1 MDEPAAAVRKPFV
14 AGTFYPAE
22 AGALGDAVAA
32 YIAGGAKEAAD
43 APVPK
48 AIIAPHAGFVYSG
61 PVAGSAY
68 ARLAPGRRRI
78 RRVVLAGPSHRVGFR
93 GIAVPAVAAFETPL
107 GRVPLDRAGIRR
119 LRELSFVAERDDAHA
134 AEHSL
139 EVHLPFLQQVLG
151 DFALVPMVVGDAAP
165 DEVAEALEA
174 VWGGPETVIVV
185 SSDLSHYHPYDTARR
200 MDGETARAIA
210 SLDTDGVAEQG
221 ACGRRPIRGLLQVA
235 RRRGLRAATIDL
247 RNSGDTA
254 GPRDRVVGY
263 GSFVFE
269 EPEAALGTETGAF
282 LLTAARAA
290 IAAGADAEPGGWT
303 GDSPEEARRPGASFV
318 TLQAAGRL
326 RGCIG
331 SLAPRGPLIDDVTR
345 NAWRSAY
352 RDPRF
357 PAVSPEDVAGLHIA
371 ISVLG
376 TPEEIPAKS
385 EAEVIS
391 ALRPGVDGVILRDQG
406 RQGTFLPQVWA
417 TLPDPATFLGR
428 LKGKAGLPQDYWSPS
443 IRLWRYGT
451 ESFAEPDGGGSEGGG
466 SDGETD
472 ENEGNP
478 KTLRWSVTGST

>member
-1 MDEPAAAVRKPFV
+1 MNETAAAVRQPFV
-14 AGTFYPAE
+14 AGTFYPAD
-22 AGALGDAVAA
+22 ADALREAVAG
-32 YIAGGAKEAAD
+32 YVAGGANASPD

-68 ARLAPGRRRI
+68 ARLAPGRGRI
-78 RRVVLAGPSHRVGFR
+78 SRVVLAGPSHRVWFR
-93 GIAVPAVAAFETPL
+93 GIAVPTVAAFETPL
-107 GRVPLDRAGIRR
+107 GRVPLDLAAIRR
-119 LRELSFVAERDDAHA
+119 LCAHSFVAARDDAHA

-165 DEVAEALEA
+165 DEVAAALEA
-174 VWGGPETVIVV
+174 VWGGPETAIVI
-185 SSDLSHYHPYDTARR
+185 SSDLSHYHPYDSARTLDEATA
-200 MDGETARAIA
+200 AAIA
-210 SLDTDGVAEQG
+210 SLDMDGIAEQG

-269 EPEAALGTETGAF
+269 EPRAALGDETRGF
-282 LLTAARAA
+282 LLAAARDA
-290 IAAGADAEPGGWT
+290 IAAGADGEPGGWT
-303 GDSPEEARRPGASFV
+303 GDAPAEVRRPGASFV
-318 TLQAAGRL
+318 TLTAAGKL

-357 PAVSPEDVAGLHIA
+357 PPVPADEVAGLHIG

-376 TPEEIPAKS
+376 TPEEMSAQS

-406 RQGTFLPQVWA
+406 RQGTFLPQVWE

-428 LKGKAGLPQDYWSPS
+428 LKGKAGLPQDYWSPT
-443 IRLWRYGT
+443 IRLWRYET
-451 ESFAEPDGGGSEGGG
+451 ESFAEPVGSL
-466 SDGETD
+466 GESAS
-472 ENEGNP
+472 ENEGIA
-478 KTLRWSVTGST
+478 KTLRGSVTEST